1 MKEKLL
7 ISACLL
13 GRNCKYNGGNNLHP
27 LVERLGE
34 KYDLV
39 PICPESMGGLTI
51 PRPPAEQKDGR
62 VVSRDGTDVTEA
74 FRRGA
79 QQACRRAQES
89 GATLALLKARSPS
102 CGSTQIY
109 DGTFTGRLIPGEGIA
124 ARELREMGVEVFDE
138 TQLESLKERLD
149 S

>member
-1 MKEKLL
+1 MTILV
-7 ISACLL
+7 SACLL
-13 GRNCKYNGGNNLHP
+13 GHACR
-27 LVERLGE
+27 
-34 KYDLV
+34 YDGTARPTPGLSELLAGHTVV
-39 PICPESMGGLTI
+39 PICPESLGGLAI
-51 PRPPAEQKDGR
+51 PRPPAEQRDGR
-62 VVSRDGTDVTEA
+62 VVSRDGADVTES

-79 QQACRRAQES
+79 QAACRIAREH

-124 ARELREMGVEVFDE
+124 ARALREKGVEVFDE

>member
-1 MKEKLL
+1 MTILV
-7 ISACLL
+7 SACLL
-13 GRNCKYNGGNNLHP
+13 GRPCRYDGTARGLDG
-27 LVERLGE
+27 LGE
-34 KYDLV
+34 LLRDHTVV

-124 ARELREMGVEVFDE
+124 ARGLREMGVEVFDE